1 VASQIS
7 SCLLRSSRCAEVD
20 ALHLRIEIPFIRRR
34 LEGGTVSLIE
44 LERNPFI
51 ETLVVKVDPFLNPAS
66 FLVSPT

>member
-1 VASQIS
+1 V
-7 SCLLRSSRCAEVD
+7 CGGGCP
-20 ALHLRIEIPFIRRR
+20 ALEDRDTFIRRR